1 MDERKYENLCY
12 DEDDESEISLLD
24 ILLILAEGKK
34 TILSFFLIFLLAG
47 LIYGVFIKKPEYASS
62 MQIAAITQ
70 ESPKIGDFNIYVSGN
85 FISGILESD
94 SVLDSVIDKNDL
106 ITKDDGSSNTRIN
119 ARKDLK
125 KIIDTKVDDKSG
137 IVDVTVKDR
146 NPAKALK
153 VAKSLYDSS
162 LIIMQDMGMLISG
175 QKDAYIQ
182 SEIAKSISKIQRYK
196 EEANNTAVNKD
207 IDELLKTLS
216 LFTIYEEGSV
226 YRKSAPMV
234 VQLISPP
241 TLPDQPLPQGRG
253 KIAALSG
260 LLGLF
265 LGLTLVFIKHF
276 WQVSATDPE
285 TEEKVKRLKELMCI
299 RKKTAK

>member
-12 DEDDESEISLLD
+12 EEEDESEISFLD

-34 TILSFFLIFLLAG
+34 VILSFFFIFLIVG
-47 LIYGVFIKKPEYASS
+47 LGYGVFIKKPEYASS

-70 ESPKIGDFNIYVSGN
+70 NSPKVGDFNVYVSGN
-85 FISGILESD
+85 LISGILESD

-106 ITKDDGSSNTRIN
+106 IKKDDGTSVTRIN

-125 KIIDTKVDDKSG
+125 DSIDTKVDDKSG

-146 NPAKALK
+146 NPEKALK

-162 LIIMQDMGMLISG
+162 LIILQEMGMTISG

-182 SEIAKSISKIQRYK
+182 SKIEKNIEKIQK
-196 EEANNTAVNKD
+196 NKKEANTAVVNKD
-207 IDELLKTLS
+207 IDELLKTLA
-216 LFTIYEEGSV
+216 LFSVYEEGAV
-226 YRKSAPMV
+226 YRNSAPMV
-234 VQLISPP
+234 VQLVSPP
-241 TLPDQPLPQGRG
+241 TLPDQPLPQGRS
-253 KIAALSG
+253 KLAALSG

-265 LGLTLVFIKHF
+265 LGLTFAFLKHF
-276 WQVSATDPE
+276 WQVSASDPE
-285 TEEKVKRLKELMCI
+285 TEEKVKKLKELVGI
-299 RKKTAK
+299 KHKPVN

>member
-241 TLPDQPLPQGRG
+241 TLPDEPLPQGRG
-253 KIAALSG
+253 KVAALSG

-285 TEEKVKRLKELMCI
+285 TEEKVKRLKELVCI
-299 RKKTAK
+299 RKKPAK

>member
-94 SVLDSVIDKNDL
+94 SVLDSVIDKNNL

-241 TLPDQPLPQGRG
+241 TLPDEPLPQGRG
-253 KIAALSG
+253 KVAALSG

-265 LGLTLVFIKHF
+265 LGLTIVFIKHF

-285 TEEKVKRLKELMCI
+285 TEEKVKRLKELVCI
-299 RKKTAK
+299 RKKPAN

>member
-94 SVLDSVIDKNDL
+94 SVLDSVIDKNNL

-285 TEEKVKRLKELMCI
+285 TEEKVKRLKELVCI
-299 RKKTAK
+299 RKKPAK

>member
-12 DEDDESEISLLD
+12 EDGDESEISLLD

-47 LIYGVFIKKPEYASS
+47 LSYGIFITKPEYASS

-70 ESPKIGDFNIYVSGN
+70 DSPKIGDFNIYVSGN

-106 ITKDDGSSNTRIN
+106 ITKDDGSSKTRIN

-125 KIIDTKVDDKSG
+125 KVIDTKVDDKSG
-137 IVDVTVKDR
+137 IVDVTVKDK
-146 NPAKALK
+146 NPEKALK

-162 LIIMQDMGMLISG
+162 LIIMQEMGMLISG

-265 LGLTLVFIKHF
+265 LGLTFAFLKHF

-299 RKKTAK
+299 RKKPAK

>member
-94 SVLDSVIDKNDL
+94 SVLDSVIDKNNL

-241 TLPDQPLPQGRG
+241 TLPDEPLPQGRG
-253 KIAALSG
+253 KVAALSG

-285 TEEKVKRLKELMCI
+285 TEEKVKRLKELVCI
-299 RKKTAK
+299 RKKPAK

>member
-94 SVLDSVIDKNDL
+94 SVLDSVIDKNNL

-241 TLPDQPLPQGRG
+241 TLPDEPLPQGRG
-253 KIAALSG
+253 KVAALSG

-299 RKKTAK
+299 RKKPAK

>member
-94 SVLDSVIDKNDL
+94 SVLDSVIDKNNL

>member
-1 MDERKYENLCY
+1 MDERKYGNLCY

-34 TILSFFLIFLLAG
+34 IILSFFLIFLIAG
-47 LIYGVFIKKPEYASS
+47 LSYGVFIKKPEYASS

-70 ESPKIGDFNIYVSGN
+70 ESKRVGDFNIYVSGEL
-85 FISGILESD
+85 ISGILTSD
-94 SVLDSVIDKNDL
+94 AVLDSAIDKNDIL
-106 ITKDDGSSNTRIN
+106 KGEDGVSQTRIA
-119 ARKDLK
+119 ARRKLK
-125 KIIDTKVDDKSG
+125 EAISPVVDNKNG
-137 IVDVTVKDR
+137 IVTVSVK
-146 NPAKALK
+146 NASPQKALNI
-153 VAKSLYDSS
+153 ATSLYDSS
-162 LIIMQDMGMLISG
+162 LATLQEMGMTISR

-182 SEIAKSISKIQRYK
+182 SEIEKNVEKIQRYK
-196 EEANNTAVNKD
+196 KQESATAGNNGL
-207 IDELLKTLS
+207 DELLKTLS
-216 LFTIYEEGSV
+216 LFSLYEEGAI
-226 YRKSAPMV
+226 YRKNVPMV

-253 KIAALSG
+253 KVAALSG

-285 TEEKVKRLKELMCI
+285 TEEKVKRLKELVCI
-299 RKKTAK
+299 RKKPAN